1 MILIILKILNMLK
14 NKLLFS
20 IQNSIKIILNKNF
33 IMYTYIQFYYVRM
46 NILNVYNL

>member
-1 MILIILKILNMLK
+1 MLK

-33 IMYTYIQFYYVRM
+33 IMYICIQFHYIRI

>member
-1 MILIILKILNMLK
+1 MLK